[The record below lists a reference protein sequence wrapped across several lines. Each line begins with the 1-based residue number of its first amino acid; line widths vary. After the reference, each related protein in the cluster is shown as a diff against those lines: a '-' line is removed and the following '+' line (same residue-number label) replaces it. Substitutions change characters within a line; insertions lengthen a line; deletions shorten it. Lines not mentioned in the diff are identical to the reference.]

1 MPAANPRIT
10 ITLKPEVHEVLK
22 RLSSLTGNS
31 QSSMVGEILNDSFPV
46 FERMVQVLSAA
57 EKMRADAMKS
67 HQEIGRGLKL
77 AHGRIERQ
85 LGLSLVDLEESFLP
99 ILEAADEVDRRAAT
113 DGQRASEGEH
123 GGPSGGARRGS
134 TPISNRGVRSTPEA
148 KKKGSKE
155 AGQVLAIR
163 PQLPEDHP
171 DRVAEETALFKA
183 KVCDE
188 NGWKVDADAHRAY
201 AASLVKNGVR
211 HGSV

>member
-1 MPAANPRIT
+1 MPAVNPRIT

-57 EKMRADAMKS
+57 EKMRAGAMKS
-67 HQEIGRGLKL
+67 HEEIGRGLKL

-99 ILEAADEVDRRAAT
+99 ILEAAEEVDRRAT
-113 DGQRASEGEH
+113 SGGASGEQ
-123 GGPSGGARRGS
+123 GETVAPPGGARRGS

-148 KKKGSKE
+148 KKKGSKG
-155 AGQVLAIR
+155 AG
-163 PQLPEDHP
+163 
-171 DRVAEETALFKA
+171 
-183 KVCDE
+183 
-188 NGWKVDADAHRAY
+188 
-201 AASLVKNGVR
+201 